1 MKKIL
6 FLLIFI
12 FLSDLYTY
20 SQNTITIYTF
30 KDKKVNDEILKILTS
45 HGKFEYKDF
54 KYCTLYY
61 FILDNYEG
69 SAGMHNDEFTSEI
82 YIALKDKDSLVNLP
96 KLYVL
101 KNIYDLKL
109 NSVIFEEGDNGI
121 TINFD
126 NTITKKSK
134 TYKKDLNMIYSEHK
148 NEYKFNFKSIK
159 KIN

>member
-1 MKKIL
+1 MKKIF
-6 FLLIFI
+6 FLLIFM
-12 FLSDLYTY
+12 FFSNLYMY
-20 SQNTITIYTF
+20 SQNTVTIYAY

-45 HGKFEYKDF
+45 NGKLEYKDF
-54 KYCTLYY
+54 KYCKLYY

-69 SAGMHNDEFTSEI
+69 SAGFHNDEYTSDI
-82 YIALKDKDSLVNLP
+82 YFALKDEDSLVNLS

-101 KNIYDLKL
+101 KNIYGLKL
-109 NSVIFEEGDNGI
+109 NSIKFEEGDNGI

-134 TYKKDLNMIYSEHK
+134 TYKKDLNLIYSEHK
-148 NEYKFNFKSIK
+148 NEYKLNFKSIK

>member
-69 SAGMHNDEFTSEI
+69 SAGMHNDEFTSDI

-101 KNIYDLKL
+101 KNIY
-109 NSVIFEEGDNGI
+109 NYNVI
-121 TINFD
+121 
-126 NTITKKSK
+126 
-134 TYKKDLNMIYSEHK
+134 
-148 NEYKFNFKSIK
+148 KFNGCIT
-159 KIN
+159 